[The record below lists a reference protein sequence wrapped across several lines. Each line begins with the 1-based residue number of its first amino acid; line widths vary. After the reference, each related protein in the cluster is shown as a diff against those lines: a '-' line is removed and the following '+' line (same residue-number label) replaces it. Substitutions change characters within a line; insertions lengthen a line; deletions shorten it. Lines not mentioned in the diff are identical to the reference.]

1 MNRGE
6 NELLAAA
13 YRAEQADRRRVVA
26 VIGISIVIGLV
37 LFAVGYFV
45 K

>member
-1 MNRGE
+1 MQTGK

-13 YRAEQADRRRVVA
+13 YRAEQADRRRVLIVLA
-26 VIGISIVIGLV
+26 ISIAIGVV
-37 LFAVGYFV
+37 LFAVGYLI